1 MKNFFTV
8 YISNNFFFVLFYRFY
23 MDKYSII
30 GDPSTHIKDS
40 SLDLLELELRFFG
53 GTTTDDLD
61 NDVSHVLVD
70 KQ

>member
-1 MKNFFTV
+1 
-8 YISNNFFFVLFYRFY
+8 
-23 MDKYSII
+23 MDKYLVI
-30 GDPSTHIKDS
+30 GDSSTHIKNS

-53 GTTTDDLD
+53 GTTSDDLD